1 MNKLQ
6 QYTLALA
13 RYRPGMLAL
22 NILLWA
28 GFHALPVVGG
38 LAIRAVLDALAGPV
52 PVGYNLWTMIAL
64 YAGSEVARY
73 LSFTYGFR
81 VFIDF
86 WFTLET
92 LLRKNLMDWV
102 LTAPGPRLI
111 DESTGA
117 AVTRFRDDVSEISRW
132 FEVLEDM
139 LGILAFAIAALAIMF
154 RIHATITLVV
164 VLPLV
169 LMVFGGMRM
178 SEVIRRYRR
187 ANREATSRVTGFI
200 GEVFGAAQ
208 AVKVASAEDAVIRH
222 FRGLNETRR
231 QAAVKDAMITELYY
245 ALTGNLIDLT
255 ISIVLFLSAGAMRS
269 GEFTVGDFALFTTY
283 LSRMSWYLRYF
294 GNMIAQYKRVGVSYD
309 RLDAFLRDAPEGQL
323 VRHGPIYVRED
334 LPFVPD
340 PRLAS
345 EAHLEQLEV
354 RGLTCHY
361 PGTQQGVDDISF
373 AISRGELV
381 VITGRIGAGKTTLVR
396 GLLGMTPVQAG
407 EVLWNGHPVEDPATF
422 FVPPVSAY
430 TPQVPRLFSETLE
443 DNILSGVQAS
453 EEELQAAIRRA
464 VLEPDVAALDHGLA
478 TLVGTRGVKL
488 SGGQIQRAAAARMF
502 VREPEL
508 LVFDDLSSAL
518 DVETEK
524 ALWERMDELQEAT
537 CLVVSHRREV
547 LRRADK
553 IILLKDGSIEATGS
567 LSELLRTSDEMRA
580 LYYAEERSVPTAAVE
595 MQGNLE
601 SVTEGLAQGI

>member
-1 MNKLQ
+1 L
-6 QYTLALA
+6 
-13 RYRPGMLAL
+13 
-22 NILLWA
+22 
-28 GFHALPVVGG
+28 
-38 LAIRAVLDALAGPV
+38 
-52 PVGYNLWTMIAL
+52 
-64 YAGSEVARY
+64 
-73 LSFTYGFR
+73 
-81 VFIDF
+81 
-86 WFTLET
+86 
-92 LLRKNLMDWV
+92 
-102 LTAPGPRLI
+102 
-111 DESTGA
+111 
-117 AVTRFRDDVSEISRW
+117 
-132 FEVLEDM
+132 
-139 LGILAFAIAALAIMF
+139 
-154 RIHATITLVV
+154 
-164 VLPLV
+164 
-169 LMVFGGMRM
+169 
-178 SEVIRRYRR
+178 
-187 ANREATSRVTGFI
+187 
-200 GEVFGAAQ
+200 
-208 AVKVASAEDAVIRH
+208 
-222 FRGLNETRR
+222 
-231 QAAVKDAMITELYY
+231 
-245 ALTGNLIDLT
+245 
-255 ISIVLFLSAGAMRS
+255 
-269 GEFTVGDFALFTTY
+269 
-283 LSRMSWYLRYF
+283 
-294 GNMIAQYKRVGVSYD
+294 
-309 RLDAFLRDAPEGQL
+309 
-323 VRHGPIYVRED
+323 
-334 LPFVPD
+334 VPD

-361 PGTQQGVDDISF
+361 AGTQQGVDDISF

-443 DNILSGVQAS
+443 HNILSGVQAS

>member
-1 MNKLQ
+1 
-6 QYTLALA
+6 
-13 RYRPGMLAL
+13 
-22 NILLWA
+22 
-28 GFHALPVVGG
+28 
-38 LAIRAVLDALAGPV
+38 
-52 PVGYNLWTMIAL
+52 
-64 YAGSEVARY
+64 
-73 LSFTYGFR
+73 
-81 VFIDF
+81 
-86 WFTLET
+86 
-92 LLRKNLMDWV
+92 
-102 LTAPGPRLI
+102 
-111 DESTGA
+111 
-117 AVTRFRDDVSEISRW
+117 
-132 FEVLEDM
+132 
-139 LGILAFAIAALAIMF
+139 
-154 RIHATITLVV
+154 VV

-361 PGTQQGVDDISF
+361 AGTQQGVDDISF